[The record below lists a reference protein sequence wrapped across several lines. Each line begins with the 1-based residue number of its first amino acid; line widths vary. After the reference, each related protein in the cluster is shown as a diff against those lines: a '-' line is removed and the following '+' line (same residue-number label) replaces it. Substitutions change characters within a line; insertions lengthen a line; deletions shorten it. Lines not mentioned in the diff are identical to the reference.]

1 VRRYIYIMLA
11 GGCLLA
17 CAADGPQQQGRALP
31 GEAVP
36 GQMLAE
42 PAAGGQTAPNRDFMI
57 QPQSLDVDEVMEGE
71 EAHARL
77 YVRNTGFLPLHIA
90 RVESACGCT
99 VSALGSHE
107 VPPGGF
113 TTLDVTIDTTAKG
126 DSVEKTVSVVDALGR
141 RAEAV
146 LHLRVRENPHAG
158 DMGGKGIFSGKCAA
172 CHVEPVQGE
181 TTGAAI
187 YAAACAMCHG
197 TDAAGAYAPALRGMD
212 AGAVSLILEHG
223 ISRRMPA
230 FARAKG
236 GPLTPA
242 QVSELSAWLSGLD
255 ERR

>member
-1 VRRYIYIMLA
+1 MLLA

-17 CAADGPQQQGRALP
+17 CAADGPQQRERP
-31 GEAVP
+31 FP
-36 GQMLAE
+36 E
-42 PAAGGQTAPNRDFMI
+42 PAVSGQTAPEAEGGTQAVANKDFMI

-77 YVRNTGFLPLHIA
+77 YVRNTGFLPLHIS

-126 DSVEKTVSVVDALGR
+126 DSVEKKVSVVDALGR

-158 DMGGKGIFSGKCAA
+158 DMSGKGIFNGKCAA
-172 CHVEPVQGE
+172 CHVEPVQGK

-187 YAAACAMCHG
+187 YTAACAMCHG
-197 TDAAGAYAPALRGMD
+197 EDAAGAYAPGLRGMD
-212 AGAVSLILEHG
+212 AGTVSTILEHG

-230 FARAKG
+230 FAKAKG
-236 GPLTPA
+236 GPLTPS
-242 QVSELSAWLSGLD
+242 QVGELSVWLSGLD